1 MSRINTARFLS
12 VFLFL
17 VCLPLSANLLAANIH
32 VAVASNFSTTMVEI
46 ASRFENSTKHKVTL
60 ISGSTGKHYAQIKNA
75 APFDIFFAADAYRPQ
90 RLENEEKIIAGS
102 RFTYAIGRLVLWSPA
117 AGYIGR
123 NTDVLSQIH
132 SGKLKFRRMAIANP
146 RLAPYGKAAKE
157 VLLKYGLWKQ
167 LSGRL
172 VRGENIN
179 QTFQFVKSRN
189 AQLGFVAYSQVKHV
203 VQTTKGTYWLV
214 PQSDYQPIIQQ
225 AVLLTNTEATH
236 SFIRFVKSKKILQLI
251 RDNGYDTP

>member
-1 MSRINTARFLS
+1 MLRINTARILPVLLFFACLLLS
-12 VFLFL
+12 T
-17 VCLPLSANLLAANIH
+17 NLLAANIR
-32 VAVASNFSTTMVEI
+32 VAVASNFATPMADIIKRFESTT
-46 ASRFENSTKHKVTL
+46 KHRVTL
-60 ISGSTGKHYAQIKNA
+60 IIGSTGKHYAQIKNG

-90 RLENEEKIIAGS
+90 RLEKEGIIIAGS

-117 AGYIGR
+117 SDYFGQ
-123 NTDVLSQIH
+123 NVFSQIH
-132 SGKLKFRRMAIANP
+132 SGKLKFNRLAIANP

-157 VLLKYGLWKQ
+157 VLLKHGLWNQ

-203 VQTTKGTYWLV
+203 LQTTKGTYWLV

-225 AVLLTNTEATH
+225 AVLLTNTQASQ
-236 SFIRFVKSKKILQLI
+236 SFVRFVKSEKILQLI
-251 RDNGYDTP
+251 YNYGYDIP